1 MPVLELRSTSPR
13 SQSLF
18 ARRLARLF
26 ARFLTPESST
36 AVLFC
41 AVSVA
46 FFIRMIVVLL
56 VYRSLPGAC
65 PHFGGF
71 GWELGWVAG
80 SIANGY
86 GFSSPFWL
94 ATGPTALVPP
104 VFPYLLAGIFRVFG
118 IYTLHAGVVILSLD
132 SLFSALTCIP
142 IYFIAKSVVPHRVAG
157 FAVWAWVIYPFSIYY
172 STVVWEWSLTA
183 LLFSTC
189 LAILL
194 RLHTIHRTG
203 IWFGFGALYGFTAL
217 VNPAILSVL
226 PVLLLLAL
234 WKRQKAALPW
244 RAKTLVA
251 MAALFAVI
259 TPWVVHVS
267 RTMHAPVPI
276 RDNFWLEFY
285 AGNSGDSFESNV
297 RWAHPASNAAEMT
310 EYQRLGEI
318 PYLAKKHQLATEF
331 VSHHPLW
338 FAIATVRR
346 FVRYWTGFWSFSPSY
361 LRLEPLDLPNF
372 FFCTGITVMM
382 LRGAR
387 RLWTQ
392 SQEAALPFV
401 ALIACFPITYYL
413 THASMDYRQ
422 PIEPV
427 IVILATVGIFG
438 VAPRARE
445 NVPELSEAIT
455 VA

>member
-1 MPVLELRSTSPR
+1 MPVLELQSTRPHSK
-13 SQSLF
+13 SFF
-18 ARRLARLF
+18 ARLLV
-26 ARFLTPESST
+26 PESST
-36 AVLFC
+36 ALLLR
-41 AVSVA
+41 AVSAA

-56 VYRSLPGAC
+56 IYRSLPGSC
-65 PHFGGF
+65 PNFGGF

-80 SIANGY
+80 SIANGH
-86 GFSSPFWL
+86 GFSSPFWP

-118 IYTLHAGVVILSLD
+118 IYSLHSGVAILSLD

-142 IYFIAKSVVPHRVAG
+142 VYFIAKSAASRRLAG
-157 FAVWAWVIYPFSIYY
+157 FAAWAWVVYPFSVYY

-183 LLFSTC
+183 LLFTSC

-194 RLHTIHRTG
+194 RLHTIHRTS
-203 IWFGFGALYGFTAL
+203 IWIGLGLLYGVTTL
-217 VNPAILSVL
+217 VNPAVLSVL
-226 PVLLLLAL
+226 PVLLLLAI
-234 WKRQKAALPW
+234 WKRHRAALPW
-244 RAKTLVA
+244 RGKTLVA
-251 MAALFAVI
+251 MVALFVVLA
-259 TPWVVHVS
+259 PWVVHIS
-267 RTMHAPVPI
+267 KTMGTPVPI

-297 RWAHPASNAAEMT
+297 RWAHPASNAVEMA

-318 PYLAKKHQLATEF
+318 QYLAKKHQLAAEF

-338 FAIATVRR
+338 FAVATVRR
-346 FVRYWTGFWSFSPSY
+346 FVRYWTGFWSFSAPY

-372 FFCTGITVMM
+372 FFCTGVTVMM

-387 RLWTQ
+387 RLWAQ
-392 SQEAALPFV
+392 SRGAALPLV
-401 ALIACFPITYYL
+401 ALIACFPVTYYL

-427 IVILATVGIFG
+427 IVILATIGIFG
-438 VAPRARE
+438 LAPRVRE
-445 NVPELSEAIT
+445 TSPELKQAVS

>member
-1 MPVLELRSTSPR
+1 
-13 SQSLF
+13 
-18 ARRLARLF
+18 
-26 ARFLTPESST
+26 
-36 AVLFC
+36 
-41 AVSVA
+41 
-46 FFIRMIVVLL
+46 MIVVLMI
-56 VYRSLPGAC
+56 YRSLPSSC

-80 SIANGY
+80 SIANGH
-86 GFSSPFWL
+86 GFSSPFWP

-118 IYTLHAGVVILSLD
+118 IYTLHSGVVILSLD

-142 IYFIAKSVVPHRVAG
+142 IYFIAKATATPRVAG
-157 FAVWAWVIYPFSIYY
+157 LAAWAWVVYPFSIYY
-172 STVVWEWSLTA
+172 STVIWEWSLTA

-194 RLHTIHRTG
+194 RLDKIHRT
-203 IWFGFGALYGFTAL
+203 WVWLSFGALYGFTAL

-226 PVLLLLAL
+226 PVLLLTVI
-234 WKRQKAALPW
+234 WKRHRAALPW

-251 MAALFAVI
+251 MVALFAVLA
-259 TPWVVHVS
+259 PWVAHVS
-267 RTMHAPVPI
+267 QRMGALVPI

-297 RWAHPASNAAEMT
+297 RWAHPASNPVEMA
-310 EYQRLGEI
+310 EYQRVGEI
-318 PYLAKKHQLATEF
+318 RYLAQKHQLATEF

-338 FAIATVRR
+338 FAVASVRR
-346 FVRYWTGFWSFSPSY
+346 FVRYWTGFWSFSASY
-361 LRLEPLDLPNF
+361 LRMEPLDLPNF

-387 RLWTQ
+387 RLWVH
-392 SQEAALPFV
+392 SRGAALPFV
-401 ALIACFPITYYL
+401 ALLTCFPLTYYL

-427 IVILATVGIFG
+427 IVFLATIGIFG
-438 VAPRARE
+438 LAPRVRQKST
-445 NVPELSEAIT
+445 ELDQ
-455 VA
+455 VASVI

>member
-1 MPVLELRSTSPR
+1 MPVLELQSIRPRPKSPFVR
-13 SQSLF
+13 L
-18 ARRLARLF
+18 LARQLD
-26 ARFLTPESST
+26 PGSST
-36 AVLFC
+36 ALLLR
-41 AVSVA
+41 AVSAA

-56 VYRSLPGAC
+56 VYRSLPTSC
-65 PHFGGF
+65 PHFGSF

-80 SIANGY
+80 SIANGH
-86 GFSSPFWL
+86 GFSSPFWP

-104 VFPYLLAGIFRVFG
+104 VFPYLLAGIFRIFG
-118 IYTLHAGVVILSLD
+118 IYSLHAGVVILSLD

-142 IYFIAKSVVPHRVAG
+142 IYFIAKSAASSRVAG
-157 FAVWAWVIYPFSIYY
+157 YAAWAWVVYPFSIYY

-183 LLFSTC
+183 LLFTSC

-194 RLHTIHRTG
+194 RLHAIHRTS
-203 IWFGFGALYGFTAL
+203 IWLAFGAVYGLTAL

-226 PVLLLLAL
+226 PVLLLLAI
-234 WKRQKAALPW
+234 WKRHKAALSW
-244 RAKTLVA
+244 RAKTLLA
-251 MAALFAVI
+251 LAALFAVLA
-259 TPWVVHVS
+259 PWAVHVS
-267 RTMHAPVPI
+267 RTMGTVVPI

-297 RWAHPASNAAEMT
+297 RWAHPASNPVEMS

-318 PYLAKKHQLATEF
+318 QYLEKKHWLAAEF

-338 FAIATVRR
+338 FAVATVRR

-372 FFCTGITVMM
+372 FFCTGVTVMM

-392 SQEAALPFV
+392 RREAALPLL
-401 ALIACFPITYYL
+401 ALIACFPVTYYL

-427 IVILATVGIFG
+427 IVILVTIGIFG
-438 VAPRARE
+438 VAPHLRE
-445 NVPELSEAIT
+445 SSSELSESVS